1 LSNQFVNY
9 NKICIFFKKGLKI
22 IYGVLIWERVGMKT
36 NFNSLT
42 LLGLCI
48 LANTAFA
55 EKAKE
60 SVSEQVATQQPP
72 GLLTPIEDTSKSP
85 LGCRN
90 LGYQYRLNT
99 LLIQPHNAGENQ
111 SLYFFYNRLS
121 QPVKL
126 YHLVGDNT
134 SHSTFLNHTIEPRQ
148 WAVLA
153 TGEHAVKYLCATHAD
168 KDNLGT
174 MISCENSI
182 KVCEFAR
189 VKFGLNNRGNF
200 WIVKGNTRAG
210 AVSEV
215 VHYGIIP
222 Q

>member
-1 LSNQFVNY
+1 MNRWCFITLMFALSGNSMGAEPPSPGPSPQPNAP
-9 NKICIFFKKGLKI
+9 KI
-22 IYGVLIWERVGMKT
+22 
-36 NFNSLT
+36 
-42 LLGLCI
+42 
-48 LANTAFA
+48 
-55 EKAKE
+55 
-60 SVSEQVATQQPP
+60 
-72 GLLTPIEDTSKSP
+72 IEDTSKSP
-85 LGCRN
+85 LGCRD

-99 LLIQPHNAGENQ
+99 IVLQPHREDANP

-126 YHLVGDNT
+126 YHMLGDKT
-134 SHSTFLNHTIEPRQ
+134 GHTTFLNHTIAPKQ
-148 WAVLA
+148 WASLA
-153 TGEHAVKYLCATHAD
+153 TGQASVKYLCAIHAD
-168 KDNLGT
+168 KDNLGD
-174 MISCENSI
+174 MINCAESI